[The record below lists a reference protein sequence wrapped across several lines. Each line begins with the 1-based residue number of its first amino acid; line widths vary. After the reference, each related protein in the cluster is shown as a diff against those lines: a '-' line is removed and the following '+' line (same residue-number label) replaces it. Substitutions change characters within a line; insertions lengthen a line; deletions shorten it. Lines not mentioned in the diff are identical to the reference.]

1 LLGAGTTIGTYRV
14 VKKLGEGGMG
24 TVYLGEHTLLGR
36 PAAIKVLLPSLS
48 TNDEIVA
55 RFFNEARAVT
65 RIADP
70 GIIQVFD
77 FGHQP
82 EVGAFIVMELLEGES
97 MDGRLKR
104 VGRVGVLETVRFM
117 RLICGSIGAAHAKGI
132 VHRDLKPENL
142 FIVKDPG
149 VPGGERPKIL
159 DFGIAKLAGDEPGV
173 IKTRTGALMGTP
185 MFMSP
190 EQCSGSGVVDHRS
203 DIYSLGC
210 VMFAMLTGRPP
221 FHGPGAGDLIAAHL
235 REPPPFAASRVPG
248 LPGAIEGI
256 LQRCLTKSPDGRFQ
270 SMAELGH
277 EIAAVEHALLASD
290 AVIPAARPPDPTGWP
305 AAPVVGALNAMPGP
319 GMSATPASVW
329 AGVNLSN
336 PTTLR
341 DGSGEASGR
350 MRTFTASPLGRRRVV
365 GLITAAVL
373 VVGAVAIVAQWR
385 SSDGGPRVDPPGDAS
400 PPPPSIDASIDASP
414 DASPG
419 PSPAVDA
426 AAAFVSEISDAGV
439 PDAPS
444 PPPAV
449 DAAVALPHGKP
460 RDAGAHPPTT
470 GGNHVGSA
478 GSAAR
483 PPIHRED

>member
-1 LLGAGTTIGTYRV
+1 MVGTYRV
-14 VKKLGEGGMG
+14 VNKLGEGGMG

-36 PAAIKVLLPSLS
+36 PAAIKVLQPSLS
-48 TNDEIVA
+48 TSEEVVA

-70 GIIQVFD
+70 GIVQVFD

-97 MDGRLKR
+97 MDGRLR
-104 VGRVGVLETVRFM
+104 RTGAVSVIETLRLL
-117 RLICGSIGAAHAKGI
+117 RLICGSLGAAHAKGI

-190 EQCSGSGVVDHRS
+190 EQCSGSSVVDHRS

-210 VMFAMLTGRPP
+210 VMFTMLTGRPP

-235 REPPPFAASRVPG
+235 REPPPLAGSRVPG
-248 LPGAIEGI
+248 LPGAIDGI

-270 SMAELGH
+270 SMAELAQ
-277 EIAAVEHALLASD
+277 ELAAVEHALLASD
-290 AVIPAARPPDPTGWP
+290 AVIPAARVSDRFARVPTPGF
-305 AAPVVGALNAMPGP
+305 GAHNPTPGP
-319 GMSATPASVW
+319 GMPATPTPGWS
-329 AGVNLSN
+329 GTNRSN
-336 PTTLR
+336 PSTL
-341 DGSGEASGR
+341 GEANGQASAR
-350 MRTFTASPLGRRRVV
+350 MPTSPAASPGRRQVAIA
-365 GLITAAVL
+365 ITAVL
-373 VVGAVAIVAQWR
+373 VIVGVAVGIASWRGGEGGGQGVQTVA
-385 SSDGGPRVDPPGDAS
+385 
-400 PPPPSIDASIDASP
+400 PPPPSLASDASQAPPPPPATTAS
-414 DASPG
+414 AVPG
-419 PSPAVDA
+419 ATP
-426 AAAFVSEISDAGV
+426 VSATADAGIA
-439 PDAPS
+439 DAPP

-449 DAAVALPHGKP
+449 DAAIAQPYKP
-460 RDAGAHPPTT
+460 GAGAHHST
-470 GGNHVGSA
+470 GGDHAGSS

-483 PPIHRED
+483 PRIDRND